1 MQISLATLPAKYYW
15 IDEVE
20 SKTKPYDLSAFLP
33 LPMMKPVSFETIERI
48 IKI

>member
-20 SKTKPYDLSAFLP
+20 SKTKPYGIFAFLP
-33 LPMMKPVSFETIERI
+33 LSITQPISF
-48 IKI
+48 